1 MMSLLAEA
9 PARARHSAQRSD
21 GPVVLY
27 IEDHPVNVLIMEALL
42 LHRPKLRLVVA
53 TTGEE
58 GLQAA
63 RVEQPDLL
71 LLDYHLPDCNGS
83 DLLAE
88 LRRLDGL
95 ADTPAVVVSA
105 TDASAAT
112 GPGGFLEFWPKPL
125 DVRGTLQAIDR
136 LIEDHASAG
145 ADRAIVLAGSVQ

>member
-1 MMSLLAEA
+1 MTLLAEA
-9 PARARHSAQRSD
+9 PARVRPRTPRVE

-42 LHRPKLRLVVA
+42 LHRPNLRLIVA

-71 LLDYHLPDCNGS
+71 LLDYHLPDCSGS

-88 LRRLDGL
+88 LRRIDGL

-105 TDASAAT
+105 TDASGAI
-112 GPGGFLEFWPKPL
+112 GPDGFLEFWPKPL
-125 DVRGTLQAIDR
+125 DVRGTLRAIDR
-136 LIEDHASAG
+136 LIDAHATPG
-145 ADRAIVLAGSVQ
+145 ADRTLALAGSFQ